1 VRKLFLL
8 VIVLFGANYIWNAY
22 GKDLGVGTVADDL
35 KVQVDSLLENKE
47 LSELLNNVAAGLAG
61 SISFLEEKVEELS
74 EEQTPSDNKVP
85 APSLES
91 PSNQAF
97 SVYNIEL
104 GESKTD
110 VESVLGPPKR
120 SEINEYGT
128 EWHTYHENYQNFVK
142 VMYDSNQ
149 RVIGLYTNQDLIS
162 SSNGIKLNSAKQT
175 VRDTLGEPIS
185 RLQKGLVIYQL
196 EKDSGYDMYELD
208 DTYVTIFYDVHE
220 ENTVTAI
227 QILTEDVENQKESI
241 YSKPSEALKEGFELQ
256 MFDLVNAT
264 RVNHGLQVLTW
275 DEHVTQ
281 TARKHSSDMA
291 VNNYFDHTNLHG
303 ESPFDR
309 MEEDGIHYT
318 LAGENLAYGQ
328 FSSIFAHEG
337 LMNSL
342 GHRKNIIKSEY
353 EYLGVGVAFNEES
366 QPYYTQ
372 NYFSN

>member
-1 VRKLFLL
+1 MRKLLFL
-8 VIVLFGANYIWNAY
+8 VIVLVGANYIWNAY
-22 GKDLGVGTVADDL
+22 GKDLGVGTIADDL
-35 KVQVDSLLENKE
+35 KVNVDSLFENKE
-47 LSELLNNVAAGLAG
+47 LTELLNNVVAGIAG
-61 SISFLEEKVEELS
+61 SIGFLEEKAEELA
-74 EEQTPSDNKVP
+74 EEQAPSENKV
-85 APSLES
+85 ASPSLES

-97 SVYNIEL
+97 SIHNIEL
-104 GESKTD
+104 GETKTD
-110 VESVLGPPKR
+110 VESVLGAPKR
-120 SEINEYGT
+120 SEMNEYGT

-142 VMYDSNQ
+142 VMYDNNQ
-149 RVIGLYTNQDLIS
+149 KVIGLYTNQDLIS
-162 SSNGIKLNSAKQT
+162 SSNGIKLNSAKQN

-185 RLQKGLVIYQL
+185 QLQKGLVSYQL
-196 EKDSGYDMYELD
+196 QEDSDYDMYELD

-227 QILTEDVENQKESI
+227 QILTEDVENQKKSI
-241 YSKPSEALKEGFELQ
+241 YSEPSEALKEGFELQ

-291 VNNYFDHTNLHG
+291 ANNYFDHTNLQG

-342 GHRKNIIKSEY
+342 GHRKNIIKSDY